1 MGERPQ
7 RQSPLQPQVPWPT
20 RDRSGVET
28 GLEKGAIRSARP
40 SGSLGCVC
48 DSRGSS
54 VGTLS
59 PLHCRPKVSRAQLKL
74 LHSQAVP

>member
-20 RDRSGVET
+20 RERSGVET
-28 GLEKGAIRSARP
+28 GLEEGAIR
-40 SGSLGCVC
+40 SLGCVC